1 MAIDDLL
8 DEHEQS
14 ERVLAWLR
22 DNGAGLIGGVILGLA
37 LIIGWQWWGSR
48 QASADMQAGNDY
60 QAMLDSLEAKDI
72 TKAQS
77 QAAALGDTPYAPL
90 AVLDL
95 AKAQVEAGQRDAA
108 IATLRGAES
117 PNPALEQILH
127 QRLARLLI
135 DAGKA
140 GEALQLLGD
149 ADDPS
154 SLEVR
159 GDAYVALGEREEARK
174 AYSDVLARLDV
185 ASPGRRLIELKLTD
199 VGGSPAKPEASI

>member
-22 DNGAGLIGGVILGLA
+22 SNGAGLIGGVILGLA

-77 QAAALGDTPYAPL
+77 QAAALRSEEHTSELQSLMRISYA
-90 AVLDL
+90 VFC
-95 AKAQVEAGQRDAA
+95 
-108 IATLRGAES
+108 
-117 PNPALEQILH
+117 
-127 QRLARLLI
+127 
-135 DAGKA
+135 
-140 GEALQLLGD
+140 
-149 ADDPS
+149 
-154 SLEVR
+154 
-159 GDAYVALGEREEARK
+159 
-174 AYSDVLARLDV
+174 
-185 ASPGRRLIELKLTD
+185 
-199 VGGSPAKPEASI
+199 

>member
-1 MAIDDLL
+1 
-8 DEHEQS
+8 
-14 ERVLAWLR
+14 
-22 DNGAGLIGGVILGLA
+22 
-37 LIIGWQWWGSR
+37 
-48 QASADMQAGNDY
+48 MQAGNDY

-77 QAAALGDTPYAPL
+77 QAAALGETPYAPL

-108 IATLRGAES
+108 IATLRSAES
-117 PNPALEQILH
+117 SNPALQQILQ

-140 GEALQLLGD
+140 EEALQVLGD
-149 ADDPS
+149 ADDPA

-159 GDAYVALGEREEARK
+159 GDAYVALAKRAEARK
-174 AYSDVLARLDV
+174 SYSEVLARLDIG
-185 ASPGRRLIELKLTD
+185 SPGPSLVELTPPA
-199 VGGSPAKPEASI
+199 VGGPPANPAAPHRRRAE